1 MGAGLFDDFFSV
13 LVLLE
18 EGGLSEGW
26 VTRSVT
32 GLIHTPVKSRSFDY
46 LSDGSS
52 SPKYFYLPSH

>member
-26 VTRSVT
+26 VTHSVT
-32 GLIHTPVKSRSFDY
+32 GLIHTLV
-46 LSDGSS
+46 
-52 SPKYFYLPSH
+52 